1 MKLLTVVGARP
12 QFIKTAPISTELSN
26 RDGCSEILVHTG
38 QHYDANMSDIFFSE
52 LGLRKPDYQLD
63 VGSGSHG
70 KQTGLMLARIE
81 ECILS
86 EKPDC
91 VLVYG
96 DTNST
101 LAAAL
106 AASKLHTSVAHVE
119 AGLRSFNREMPEEV
133 NRVLTDHI
141 SDYLFAPT
149 ELAVENLLNEGRPK
163 SVITNVGDVMQ
174 DVALVFGERARLHS
188 TVLKDNNLTECG
200 FVLVTVHRAEN
211 TDSPERLRWIVDEL
225 INLSKEM
232 NVVLPLHPRTK
243 KTLLNQ
249 NLFEPLQSIK
259 KITLI
264 DPLGYPDMVR
274 MEQAAKVIVT
284 DSGGVQKEAYFH
296 KTPCIT
302 LREETEWK
310 ELIKIGWNRLC
321 PPHGG
326 TSLTEMVLSCTDGD
340 QSISPYGNGTA
351 GKQIVDV
358 LLT

>member
-1 MKLLTVVGARP
+1 MKILTVVGARP
-12 QFIKTAPISTELSN
+12 QFIKTAPLSAELN
-26 RDGCSEILVHTG
+26 TRPDCQEILVHTG
-38 QHYDANMSDIFFSE
+38 QHYDENMSDVFFRE
-52 LGLRKPDYQLD
+52 LGLRKPDYKLE
-63 VGSGSHG
+63 VGSGTHG
-70 KQTGLMLARIE
+70 KQTGLMLEKIE

-106 AASKLHTSVAHVE
+106 AASKLHIPVAHVE

-149 ELAVENLLNEGRPK
+149 ELAVKNLLNEGRPK
-163 SVITNVGDVMQ
+163 SSITNVGDVMQ

-188 TVLKDNNLTECG
+188 TVLKDNNLTEGG

-211 TDSPERLRWIVDEL
+211 TDSTERLCWIVDEL

-232 NVVLPLHPRTK
+232 DVILPLHPRTK

-249 NLFEPLQSIK
+249 NLFELLQ
-259 KITLI
+259 
-264 DPLGYPDMVR
+264 
-274 MEQAAKVIVT
+274 
-284 DSGGVQKEAYFH
+284 
-296 KTPCIT
+296 
-302 LREETEWK
+302 
-310 ELIKIGWNRLC
+310 
-321 PPHGG
+321 
-326 TSLTEMVLSCTDGD
+326 
-340 QSISPYGNGTA
+340 
-351 GKQIVDV
+351 
-358 LLT
+358 